1 VVGKPEGGCARQEN
15 QVVEAAPKAEK
26 LTPKMK
32 KKSIEAAKYHR
43 IRTGKIRDIKM
54 RSSRIQEE
62 RDQLISGGNVYQK
75 YRGNN
80 VKKACDENK
89 AIRVP
94 QRP

>member
-43 IRTGKIRDIKM
+43 IRTG
-54 RSSRIQEE
+54 EV
-62 RDQLISGGNVYQK
+62 RDQDALQSDT
-75 YRGNN
+75 RGAWPVNQW
-80 VKKACDENK
+80 CYM
-89 AIRVP
+89 
-94 QRP
+94 